1 MSRGPW
7 TVEALEEALT
17 AVGRH
22 MRAEAATHARV
33 DLCVAEGC
41 PVHLQ
46 PAAMRASRAVSAHLR
61 SKP

>member
-22 MRAEAATHARV
+22 LRAEIAQHVRV

-41 PVHLQ
+41 PIHQQ
-46 PAAMRASRAVSAHLR
+46 PAAMRSGRSVTAHLR
-61 SKP
+61 RTT